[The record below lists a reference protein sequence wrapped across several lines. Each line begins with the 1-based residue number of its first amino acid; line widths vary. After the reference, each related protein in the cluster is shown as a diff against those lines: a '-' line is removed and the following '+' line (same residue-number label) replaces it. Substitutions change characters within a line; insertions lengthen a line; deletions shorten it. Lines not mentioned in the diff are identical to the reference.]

1 MREKYFNLDLCKRFV
16 SDNNLPIPI
25 LHDKEKFDYYLD
37 LYENLYHSRSLWE
50 SLCNE
55 IDTKYNGDINEFL
68 NTYYIIRDKMITD
81 ILENEKYQEFL
92 KVDMSKFN
100 VTEDLKKFPKGN
112 VYNLDNIGKCFLSID
127 LKKGNFQAIKYFDK
141 SIVKNKDTYEEY
153 VGHYIDSKYL
163 QGSKYTRQ
171 VVFGKC
177 NASRQIAIEKYL
189 MSKFYE
195 SFNDK
200 VGVLKLERFNTD
212 ELVFEVIDYHELSQD
227 VKLMLLNY
235 IANIVENAANYSGI
249 EVSYNVYTLKSA
261 CLYSEKNDKERNPFY
276 VLINEQQ
283 GEQKKW
289 DYKFKEVPLAYHAL
303 CYKLW
308 VGKELIPTDYY
319 FRYEGLDAYIDDKF
333 TLKIIE

>member
-1 MREKYFNLDLCKRFV
+1 MREKEFNLDLCKRFV

-55 IDTKYNGDINEFL
+55 IDTKYRGDINEFL

-100 VTEDLKKFPKGN
+100 VSEDLKKFPKGN
-112 VYNLDNIGKCFLSID
+112 VYNLENIGKCFLSID

-177 NASRQIAIEKYL
+177 NPSRQISIEKHL
-189 MSKFYE
+189 MSMFYE
-195 SFNDK
+195 SFDDK
-200 VGVLKLERFNTD
+200 IGALRLERFNTD
-212 ELVFEVIDYHELSQD
+212 EIVFEVIGYHNLSHD
-227 VKLMLLNY
+227 CKSMLHNY
-235 IANIVENAANYSGI
+235 IEDIVVNAAKNSGVD
-249 EVSYNVYTLKSA
+249 VSYNIYTLRAA
-261 CLYSEKNDKERNPFY
+261 CLYSERNNKERNPFY
-276 VLINEQQ
+276 VLENELKY
-283 GEQKKW
+283 EQKK
-289 DYKFKEVPLAYHAL
+289 YEVKFKEVPLVYHAL

-308 VGKELIPTDYY
+308 FGEKLVPTDYY
-319 FRYEGLDAYIDDKF
+319 FRYEGLDTYIDDKF
-333 TLKIIE
+333 ILKILG

>member
-55 IDTKYNGDINEFL
+55 IDTKYSGDINEFL

-177 NASRQIAIEKYL
+177 NASRQIAIESILCQNSMRVL
-189 MSKFYE
+189 MTK
-195 SFNDK
+195 
-200 VGVLKLERFNTD
+200 
-212 ELVFEVIDYHELSQD
+212 LVF
-227 VKLMLLNY
+227 
-235 IANIVENAANYSGI
+235 
-249 EVSYNVYTLKSA
+249 
-261 CLYSEKNDKERNPFY
+261 
-276 VLINEQQ
+276 
-283 GEQKKW
+283 
-289 DYKFKEVPLAYHAL
+289 
-303 CYKLW
+303 
-308 VGKELIPTDYY
+308 
-319 FRYEGLDAYIDDKF
+319 
-333 TLKIIE
+333 